1 MFFLEGDEINQGY
14 NVLSLDSDLLISA
27 IAYVT
32 LLQKPINQNL
42 MVIND
47 EEKSVKRKLNALL

>member
-47 EEKSVKRKLNALL
+47 EEKSVKRKLNASL